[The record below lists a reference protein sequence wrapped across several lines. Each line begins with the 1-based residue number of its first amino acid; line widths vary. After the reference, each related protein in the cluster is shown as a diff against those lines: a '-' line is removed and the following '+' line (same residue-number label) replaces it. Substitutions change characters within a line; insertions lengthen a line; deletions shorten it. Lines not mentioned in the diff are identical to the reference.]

1 MNFIQACK
9 KKKKVYISSDNK
21 HEKIHMKGI
30 FLKKNILSMGEQPVK
45 IEVSVQ
51 P

>member
-21 HEKIHMKGI
+21 HENFHMKGI
-30 FLKKNILSMGEQPVK
+30 FFKEYSEHGRAA
-45 IEVSVQ
+45 S
-51 P
+51 